1 MIGLN
6 LQVRPAGLQ
15 DRQSISSLIFYE
27 NHAHRHLDWRPPLDW
42 LGSPY
47 FWLIEENGRALA
59 ALACPPDPPG
69 IAWVRLFA
77 CGGGL
82 PPREAWSALWDAAR
96 AEIARRGGA
105 QVGAIA
111 MQGWIRSPLAES
123 GFDLPQS
130 IVMLEWKGR
139 PLLPPSPPRGVRL
152 RPMLETDLPAIA
164 EVDADAFVPF
174 WGYSP
179 DALRR
184 AFLQASI
191 TTVAESEAG
200 VVGYQLSTGN
210 PTGAHLAR
218 LAVRR
223 EAQGVGLGAALVAE
237 LILQMRRRGA
247 IRISVNTQND
257 NYASLKL
264 YQKMGFTRT
273 GEEYPVYRYQ
283 VDASPGG
290 RYGT

>member
-6 LQVRPAGLQ
+6 LQVRLAGLQ

-47 FWLIEENGRALA
+47 FWLIEENGRVRA

-69 IAWVRLFA
+69 IAWVRLFVF
-77 CGGGL
+77 GGGL
-82 PPREAWSALWDAAR
+82 PPDEAWSALWSVAR
-96 AEIARRGGA
+96 DEITRRGGA
-105 QVGAIA
+105 QVGVIAI
-111 MQGWIRSPLAES
+111 QGWIRNLLAES

-139 PLLPPSPPRGVRL
+139 PVMPPSPPRGVQL
-152 RPMLETDLPAIA
+152 RPMAETDLSEVA

-174 WGYSP
+174 WHNSL
-179 DALRR
+179 DTLRR
-184 AFLQASI
+184 AFSQAVVA
-191 TTVAESEAG
+191 TVAESEAG
-200 VVGYQLSTGN
+200 MVGYQLSTGN

-223 EAQGVGLGAALVAE
+223 EAQGNGLGAALVAE

-257 NYASLKL
+257 NHASLKL

-273 GEEYPVYRYQ
+273 GEEYPVYRTQ

-290 RYGT
+290 